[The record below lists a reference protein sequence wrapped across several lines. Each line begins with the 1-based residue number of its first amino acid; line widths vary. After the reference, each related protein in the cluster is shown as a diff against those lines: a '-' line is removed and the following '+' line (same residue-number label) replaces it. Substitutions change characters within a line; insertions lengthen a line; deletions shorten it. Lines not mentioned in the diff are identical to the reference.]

1 MLNQTSKNIY
11 RSTYS
16 LHIIYFVGTL
26 CNFYKIKVD
35 QISHFGIWLLCIV
48 HYMYFFILSLR
59 VEFSWSDFPI
69 KTHRAPKHPFLAPNR
84 YAGFW
89 FVLVQAG
96 VAQAIGWKTMT
107 ARRGSA
113 RIVPNGYLLWKM
125 TSGNFNLTMLRKKS
139 TYNELIYFKKCIPI
153 IIYLGIYFYWSQIET
168 PNNVV
173 WK

>member
-107 ARRGSA
+107 ACRGSA

-125 TSGNFNLTMLRKKS
+125 TSGNFNLTMLRKKVHIGTGHLLTIVTFLTLLKTEMTAS
-139 TYNELIYFKKCIPI
+139 TC
-153 IIYLGIYFYWSQIET
+153 
-168 PNNVV
+168 
-173 WK
+173 